1 MWTNPYDAS
10 GRLSLT
16 IDREDCQLIH
26 YRAMRAAARGIRPE
40 AVPAS
45 LPLATLRERA
55 RLDGAEAY
63 LLHPADI
70 ESLFAGVTLAVYRT
84 VRSLYCSRLGLSIK
98 MVGRILSAMAE
109 AAGARPAP
117 YEAVWA
123 LCLSLEE
130 TRRASLAVRLERGQD
145 TWWLGRTAPDIV
157 IQEQASQP
165 YQPTITWCV
174 AMGESRALA
183 FRIAPPE
190 AVDEQTPLVLYD
202 GIVALRHPLT
212 RAATGLLWHL
222 PKRIATTIPLSSSP
236 RAACARV
243 GIEVEEATAEPPLIQ
258 AVRDR
263 WERGVARR
271 ILRDGQCAGLL
282 DTYLTRAHGYGPLRE
297 RERHAHELRS
307 LAGYNQDPAWQ
318 FPLLREFLP
327 AQASSVTEEGAVAY
341 DGLHYAHELLSYWPG
356 YPATIRRSAH
366 MEAAAWI
373 YLDGEVLC
381 LAYARELR
389 RRDGSYRHFRSER

>member
-1 MWTNPYDAS
+1 MWTNPYDAP
-10 GRLSLT
+10 GTPGLP

-26 YRAMRAAARGIRPE
+26 YRAIRAAVRGLRPE
-40 AVPAS
+40 AIPDS
-45 LPLATLRERA
+45 LPLAALQERA

-70 ESLFAGVTLAVYRT
+70 EGLFVGVTLAVYRT
-84 VRSLYCSRLGLSIK
+84 VRSLYCSRLGRSIK
-98 MVGRILSAMAE
+98 MVWRILNAMAQ
-109 AAGARPAP
+109 AAGARPVP

-145 TWWLGRTAPDIV
+145 TWWLGQTTPDIA
-157 IQEQASQP
+157 IQEQAAP
-165 YQPTITWCV
+165 RYQPTITWCV
-174 AMGESRALA
+174 EMGVSRALT

-202 GIVALRHPLT
+202 GIVALRRPLT

-222 PKRIATTIPLSSSP
+222 PKRIATTVSLFSSHCS
-236 RAACARV
+236 ACARA
-243 GIEVEEATAEPPLIQ
+243 GIEVEEATADPPLIQ

-263 WERGVARR
+263 WERGVAGRT
-271 ILRDGQCAGLL
+271 LPGGQCARLL
-282 DTYLTRAHGYGPLRE
+282 DTYLRRAHGYGPLRE

-307 LAGYNQDPAWQ
+307 LVGYNQDPAWQ

-327 AQASSVTEEGAVAY
+327 AEASSVTEEGAVAY

-381 LAYARELR
+381 RGYARELR